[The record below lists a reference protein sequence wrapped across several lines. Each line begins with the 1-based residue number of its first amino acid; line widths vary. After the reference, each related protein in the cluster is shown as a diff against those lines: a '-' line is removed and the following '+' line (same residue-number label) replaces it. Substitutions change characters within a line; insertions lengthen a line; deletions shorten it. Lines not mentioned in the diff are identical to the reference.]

1 MSSEPA
7 TKKSKTSA
15 EYTLLYHPGIPGRGE
30 YIRLAF
36 EAAGVSFSDPLN
48 ESNSNSSQLY
58 SLLSDSA
65 SHDSHGNPPPYAPPA
80 LRVSGAGKNGGD
92 LLIYQ
97 TPNILL
103 YLGPRLGLAG
113 EEPEIDLYYVN
124 ELALTALDWSNETHD
139 THHPIAV
146 MDYYEDQKDEAYK
159 KASDFRKNRIPKFLG
174 YFEKVL
180 KGNKEGGKG
189 KYLVG
194 EKLTY
199 ADTTLWH
206 VLDGLFFA
214 FPREMEARKKEF
226 PGVLDTFYGSV
237 RKEEGIK
244 KYLESGR
251 RMEFSMGLFR
261 KYPELDR
268 E

>member
-36 EAAGVSFSDPLN
+36 EAAGVPFSDPLN
-48 ESNSNSSQLY
+48 ESKSNSSQLY
-58 SLLSDSA
+58 PLLGDDATLDSE
-65 SHDSHGNPPPYAPPA
+65 GNPPPFAPPA
-80 LRVSGAGKNGGD
+80 LRVSGAGRNGGD

-103 YLGPRLGLAG
+103 YLGPKLGLAG
-113 EEPEIDLYYVN
+113 QNPEIDQFYVN
-124 ELALTALDWSNETHD
+124 ELALTALDLSNETHD
-139 THHPIAV
+139 IHHPIAV
-146 MDYYEDQKDEAYK
+146 MDYYEDQKSEALK
-159 KASDFRKNRIPKFLG
+159 KSRDFRANRIPKFIG

-180 KGNKEGGKG
+180 KGNAEAGKG
-189 KYLVG
+189 KYLLG
-194 EKLTY
+194 GSLTY
-199 ADTTLWH
+199 ADTTVWQ

-214 FPREMEARKKEF
+214 FPKEMEVRRKEF
-226 PGVLDTFYGSV
+226 PGVLDKFYESFQE
-237 RKEEGIK
+237 EEGVK
-244 KYLESGR
+244 MYLESGR
-251 RMEFSMGLFR
+251 RLEFSMGLFR